1 MSDDFN
7 KSPIYQSP
15 SFLRG
20 LARLVDFSGEIDQ
33 YNTSSDPDTNA
44 LQEDWKAVGND
55 LKVALKRYS
64 DDRKTATR

>member
-7 KSPIYQSP
+7 HSPIYQSP

-20 LARLVDFSGEIDQ
+20 LARLVDFSGEIDR
-33 YNTSSDPDTNA
+33 YKTSGDPDAAA

-55 LKVALKRYS
+55 LKTALVQYR
-64 DDRKTATR
+64 DDSQTSTH